1 MQEYIDEQHEKQEQ
15 ALTLAELVEVARE
28 DAAA

>member
-15 ALTLAELVEVARE
+15 ALTLTQLVDVARK
-28 DAAA
+28 DAA